1 MNSHYARSPA
11 PATLEQA
18 PAKARVKAAPGKSKR
33 TVVAKAKPAKK
44 K

>member
-11 PATLEQA
+11 PAILDQA
-18 PAKARVKAAPGKSKR
+18 PAKARVKAAPGKAKR
-33 TVVAKAKPAKK
+33 TVAKSAPAKK